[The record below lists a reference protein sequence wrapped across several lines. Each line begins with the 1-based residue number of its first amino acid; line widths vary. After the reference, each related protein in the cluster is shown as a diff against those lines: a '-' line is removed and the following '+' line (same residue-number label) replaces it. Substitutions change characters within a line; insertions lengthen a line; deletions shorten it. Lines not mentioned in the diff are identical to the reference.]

1 MNDLSMKLSPNFT
14 LGELVASQSA
24 ARRGLDNTPSPQV
37 IGALKDLC
45 VHVLQPLREH
55 FDRPVVVSSG
65 YRSIAVNKSI
75 SGSSTSQ
82 HTKGEAA
89 DFTIPGISN
98 LAVCQWIQRN
108 LKYDQLIY
116 EFGESGWI
124 HCSYRVG
131 RLRSMDLR
139 AVRVGRATKYLPGLV
154 T

>member
-1 MNDLSMKLSPNFT
+1 MIDLSMKLSPNFT
-14 LGELVASQSA
+14 LGELIASQAA

-75 SGSSTSQ
+75 GGASTSQ

-98 LAVCQWIQRN
+98 LAVCQWMQRN
-108 LKYDQLIY
+108 LQYDQLIY
-116 EFGESGWI
+116 EFGEGGWI
-124 HCSYRVG
+124 HCSYRAG
-131 RLRSMDLR
+131 RLRNEELS
-139 AVRVGRATKYLPGLV
+139 AVRRAGKTVYDQGLV
-154 T
+154 P